1 MQCNSKRQQRK
12 TLCYDSPT
20 HDFRANGNAG
30 KNTIQEPG
38 SSGKFAGFSE
48 GMLVLHMVCPQRAAL
63 PLRDSTLS
71 THPAGSSFPDR
82 PSSRTGSLTGILAA
96 VLLVTTLVGA
106 PAPALAQ
113 YPTLDSSWWR
123 DPFGTEKTTAPAPE
137 RRWEPS
143 QPLPSVTEPSVAE
156 LPGGAAPLTLPELT
170 ELALRNNPRA
180 RQAWFAARA
189 AAANVGFVQGDDLPQ
204 ITASVGFNRAHP
216 VSGTTGL
223 ISPWINRY
231 GPAISLSYVLFDFG
245 LGDDQSEAAE
255 YRLLAANLAHNRVLQ
270 DVIFQVEQAY
280 YNLIGIEALVRINE
294 QSLKNIETALDA
306 ARRRRESGLATA
318 ADVYRTETQV
328 AQAQLT
334 LTRSR
339 GEFEKARGQLA
350 TVVGLPLTSSLRIQ
364 TLSSPP
370 QTQQVVKSVADY
382 LEKVKS
388 QRPDVIAAEAQARA
402 ARASASAVSKAG
414 YPTIE
419 VTGSYARS
427 FYEVNGPPERP
438 PNSPLAIGINLRV
451 PIFTGF
457 RQTYAARQAQ
467 AVADQADASRDQLYR
482 QSQLEVWQAYY
493 DLQTVTSGIGSTEA
507 QVKFAEQTAQ
517 ATLARYQAGFGTILD
532 LITAQ
537 QDETNARTQRIQS
550 YLDWYTV
557 LARLNLALGA
567 SNLISTGSEKK

>member
-1 MQCNSKRQQRK
+1 MVARSVRHREDDC
-12 TLCYDSPT
+12 
-20 HDFRANGNAG
+20 AG
-30 KNTIQEPG
+30 PG
-38 SSGKFAGFSE
+38 E
-48 GMLVLHMVCPQRAAL
+48 AL
-63 PLRDSTLS
+63 
-71 THPAGSSFPDR
+71 
-82 PSSRTGSLTGILAA
+82 
-96 VLLVTTLVGA
+96 
-106 PAPALAQ
+106 
-113 YPTLDSSWWR
+113 
-123 DPFGTEKTTAPAPE
+123 GTEPAAAF
-137 RRWEPS
+137 RH
-143 QPLPSVTEPSVAE
+143 EPSVAE

-270 DVIFQVEQAY
+270 DIIFQVEQAY

-350 TVVGLPLTSSLRIQ
+350 TVVGLPLNELVAHPDPV
-364 TLSSPP
+364 LSAANTAGGEVRRRLPRES
-370 QTQQVVKSVADY
+370 
-382 LEKVKS
+382 E
-388 QRPDVIAAEAQARA
+388 IAASRCH
-402 ARASASAVSKAG
+402 RRGGASPCGPGERQRGVQGGLPDDRG
-414 YPTIE
+414 YRQPMR
-419 VTGSYARS
+419 GS

-467 AVADQADASRDQLYR
+467 AVADQAEASRDQLYR

-507 QVKFAEQTAQ
+507 QVKSAEQTAQ

-557 LARLNLALGA
+557 LAR
-567 SNLISTGSEKK
+567 